1 MRKSCG
7 TASEI
12 VLWLMLTMF
21 IVWVSVIP
29 PSRGVPSG
37 LSSDKLAHGLAYVGL
52 AFFSSLVFNRFFTGR
67 NHYVLFMLL
76 SVLLYVLF
84 IGVGVELLQPRFGR
98 SLELLDA
105 AADIA
110 GGGLGMLI
118 FFLVKRVYDRI
129 IR

>member
-12 VLWLMLTMF
+12 VLWLMLTVF
-21 IVWVSVIP
+21 IVWVSIIP

-37 LSSDKLAHGLAYVGL
+37 LSSDKLAHGLAYAGL
-52 AFFSSLVFNRFFTGR
+52 AFFSSLVFNRFFAGR
-67 NHYVLFMLL
+67 RHYILYMLL

-84 IGVGVELLQPRFGR
+84 IGIGVELLQPRFGR
-98 SLELLDA
+98 SLELLDV

-110 GGGLGMLI
+110 GGGAGMVL
-118 FFLVKRVYDRI
+118 FFLLKAFYDR
-129 IR
+129 RVR